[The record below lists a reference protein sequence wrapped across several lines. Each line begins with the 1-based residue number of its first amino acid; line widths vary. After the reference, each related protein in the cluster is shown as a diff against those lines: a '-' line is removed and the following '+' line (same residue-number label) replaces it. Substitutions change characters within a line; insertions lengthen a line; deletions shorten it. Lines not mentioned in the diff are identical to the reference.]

1 MRAALAEKLLVKIME
16 WDSTQ
21 ITKERP
27 LIQALSSFKYNEYQ
41 QFSIGTRFIESLVKW
56 LNQFETLE
64 ERNIA
69 YDFIMQR
76 LIFISND
83 QMLHLVNITFSDK
96 INPFLIKKSA
106 ETLKINAFH
115 ITKIT
120 KSIEYASITRRSLFI
135 GLSDGSRIDQLR
147 RYSGLNNEQV
157 VPTYQINKEKID
169 DMIGELRNSNVKDSF
184 NTIFLIDDF
193 TASGTS
199 YFRIE
204 EENKRKGKIYK
215 VISALYDSEAD
226 LYNLIDHS
234 ENAEVI
240 DINIIFYIAT
250 DEAINKLKTEIN
262 EWQHEFSDRFKFNIE
277 VVQKIGDTV
286 KINPL
291 TDNNFIEL
299 SKKYITSDIVDIHFK
314 KAKHEMYFLGY
325 NECALPLILV
335 HNTPN
340 NSMPLLW
347 WAPTNKDF
355 IGLFPRV
362 TRHR

>member
-1 MRAALAEKLLVKIME
+1 MRTALAEKLLVKIME

-21 ITKERP
+21 ISSERP
-27 LIQALSSFKYNEYQ
+27 LIQALSNFKYNEYQ

-56 LNQFETLE
+56 LKQFETLE

-69 YDFIMQR
+69 YNFIKQK

-96 INPFLIKKSA
+96 INPFLIRKSA
-106 ETLKINAFH
+106 LILDINPYWVCR
-115 ITKIT
+115 ITNSEEY
-120 KSIEYASITRRSLFI
+120 KSIIRRSLFI

-147 RYSGLNNEQV
+147 RSSGLNNEQV
-157 VPTYQINKEKID
+157 IPTYQINQEKVD
-169 DMIGELRNSNVKDSF
+169 DMIEELKKSKVSESY
-184 NTIFLIDDF
+184 NTVFLIDDF

-199 YFRIE
+199 YFRME
-204 EENKRKGKIYK
+204 GEDRKGKIFK
-215 VISALYDSEAD
+215 VISALYNKTSE
-226 LYNLIDHS
+226 LYSLIDHS
-234 ENAEVI
+234 EPA

-250 DEAINKLKTEIN
+250 EESISKLRNEITKWK
-262 EWQHEFSDRFKFNIE
+262 EEFTHNFNFSIDI
-277 VVQKIGDTV
+277 VQKIEDDV
-286 KINPL
+286 KINS
-291 TDNNFIEL
+291 TDNKEFVEL
-299 SKKYITSDIVDIHFK
+299 SKKYIDKEIIDVHFK
-314 KAKHEMYFLGY
+314 KAKHENYFLGY

-347 WAPTNKDF
+347 WSSSDKDF

-362 TRHR
+362 TRHK